1 LYSKTIGK
9 PGVVAQT
16 CNPSTREAKA
26 GGLILKAR
34 GGERRERRRG
44 REREREKERERE
56 REKEKT
62 RRNPLATDL
71 SSVLWFS
78 HLEKKAVAGFL
89 KIKTLNDLYQ
99 RPDIVR
105 T

>member
-56 REKEKT
+56 RERERKRKQEET
-62 RRNPLATDL
+62 
-71 SSVLWFS
+71 LWQLICPRCF
-78 HLEKKAVAGFL
+78 GFL
-89 KIKTLNDLYQ
+89 IWKKRLLQ
-99 RPDIVR
+99 GF
-105 T
+105 